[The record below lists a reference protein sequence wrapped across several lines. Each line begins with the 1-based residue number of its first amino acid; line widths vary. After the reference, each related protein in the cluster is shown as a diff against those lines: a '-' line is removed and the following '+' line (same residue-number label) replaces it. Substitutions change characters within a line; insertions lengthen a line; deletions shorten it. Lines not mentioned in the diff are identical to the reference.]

1 MEGTSLTSFIEDLRK
16 GFIEWASLKKIHAEI
31 NKGSPLEEFNFN
43 YQEMIHN
50 GCNIPDPVFYAIY
63 GLDPMI
69 SESTRM
75 EIILLSLSECE
86 TFRSFIQEFKIKSD
100 ENKTMDALTKDL
112 RSLEPS
118 QNQVTKSI
126 KGSDI

>member
-1 MEGTSLTSFIEDLRK
+1 MIY
-16 GFIEWASLKKIHAEI
+16 
-31 NKGSPLEEFNFN
+31 NGS
-43 YQEMIHN
+43 
-50 GCNIPDPVFYAIY
+50 NIPDPVFYTLY
-63 GLDPMI
+63 GFDPMI
-69 SESTRM
+69 FEFTRM

-112 RSLEPS
+112 KSLDPS